1 MSGFANNQSW
11 LLPPH
16 LRSLDNGNGFHP
28 FEVHSSA
35 GSRPRTPAMM
45 IDSSHGSETG
55 LHGDGD
61 FGVEED
67 PKLKI
72 FKESFARSDARLAA
86 LFGGPSQEDPDTGHG
101 EMNEI
106 GAQNSGQEVE
116 DSTAA
121 SGAKKTTRTIDEDDY
136 DDDDEDE
143 DDSGITDASP
153 LKGKGSAPTTALDSL
168 TPSTSKPSF
177 LAKHT
182 TDSKKALA
190 TQELPK
196 TVEEIRKKLEEDKK
210 AAEDAAKRSFHTI
223 FYTLENDM
231 DAMLE
236 QQKLDELDRQVDAEM
251 SNGQG
256 PNMAGSTNAGN
267 EQHGKLSNANLGA
280 SSLTLKHLIARI
292 DAKRDQVRASDAE
305 LRSLMS
311 EVRKNRS
318 KWAHE
323 DKVGQEEL
331 YEAAEKVLNE
341 LKAHTEHSTAFL
353 SRVNKR
359 EAPDYYHS
367 ESIRKRLSI
376 TANLFMQLSSNLW
389 IWEA

>member
-1 MSGFANNQSW
+1 
-11 LLPPH
+11 
-16 LRSLDNGNGFHP
+16 
-28 FEVHSSA
+28 
-35 GSRPRTPAMM
+35 M
-45 IDSSHGSETG
+45 IDSGHGSETG

-61 FGVEED
+61 FGIEED
-67 PKLKI
+67 PKLRI

-86 LFGGPSQEDPDTGHG
+86 LLGAPTQEDVDGGHVETNG
-101 EMNEI
+101 I
-106 GAQNSGQEVE
+106 GTQNRGQPVE
-116 DSTAA
+116 HNAPVSAV
-121 SGAKKTTRTIDEDDY
+121 KKAIRAIDEDDY
-136 DDDDEDE
+136 DDDDEEEEDE
-143 DDSGITDASP
+143 DDSGIADASP
-153 LKGKGSAPTTALDSL
+153 LKGKGSFPTTVLELS
-168 TPSTSKPSF
+168 TPSASKTSFIS
-177 LAKHT
+177 KHNI
-182 TDSKKALA
+182 DGIKAA
-190 TQELPK
+190 VSQEPPR
-196 TVEEIRKKLEEDKK
+196 TVEEVRKKLEEDKK
-210 AAEDAAKRSFHTI
+210 AAEDAAKRSFHTM

-256 PNMAGSTNAGN
+256 PSMAGSTNAGN

-367 ESIRKRLSI
+367 KSD
-376 TANLFMQLSSNLW
+376 M
-389 IWEA
+389 